1 MNGVATILD
10 AAGRVVDEVRGPVRW
25 ADVEEFIRHRAA
37 ERERAFA
44 EIVRNLRL
52 GRLHPDLVAAQTSPG
67 YAVTSGTAA
76 HALAAATAETSWNL
90 IAGASVGV
98 HLVEFGIG
106 FDGVT
111 ASAVPVNVELCQSTQ
126 ATAGTPG
133 ASPTPT
139 QIRGRSTTVGVTAGV
154 AYTAEPT
161 VLTPVK
167 HWLVS
172 PNGGLLVIQAP
183 LGREAETDLSAGA
196 LKSLA
201 LRATAPAVVNCR
213 SYAEF
218 ERL

>member
-1 MNGVATILD
+1 MKVTLLD
-10 AAGRVVDEVRGPVRW
+10 HRGNALKELRGPDRW
-25 ADVEEFIRHRAA
+25 TDLDEWMAWRRI
-37 ERERAFA
+37 ERELEMAT
-44 EIVRNLRL
+44 
-52 GRLHPDLVAAQTSPG
+52 LHPDFIAAQTSPG
-67 YAVTSGTAA
+67 YTVTSGTTA

-90 IAGASVGV
+90 IAGAAVGV
-98 HLVEFGIG
+98 HIVEFGIG

-126 ATAGTPG
+126 ATAGTPA

-139 QIRGRSTTVGVTAGV
+139 QIRGKATAVGVTAGV
-154 AYTAEPT
+154 SYTAEPT

-172 PNGGLLVIQAP
+172 PNGGMFVIQAP
-183 LGREAETDLSAGA
+183 LGREAESDLSGGA
-196 LKSLA
+196 VKSMA

-213 SYAEF
+213 SYVEF